1 MSITYGYD
9 PNDGDDF
16 MAAPI
21 QTVEI
26 MSRVILPGAALVN
39 HLPFCVVPCF
49 ITALPV
55 SHYYFSA
62 AHSFLGSVS
71 QLRTIDQNRQ
81 AVE

>member
-26 MSRVILPGAALVN
+26 MSRAMLPGAALVN
-39 HLPFCVVPCF
+39 HLPFCAVPYF

-55 SHYYFSA
+55 SHCYFQCGAFIPGFRFSA
-62 AHSFLGSVS
+62 
-71 QLRTIDQNRQ
+71 TNN
-81 AVE
+81 